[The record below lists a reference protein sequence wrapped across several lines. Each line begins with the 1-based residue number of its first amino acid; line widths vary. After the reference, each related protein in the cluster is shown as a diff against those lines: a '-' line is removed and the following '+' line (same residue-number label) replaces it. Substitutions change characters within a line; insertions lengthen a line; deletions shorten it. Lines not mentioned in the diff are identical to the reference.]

1 MFTGIVDH
9 CGTLEAIS
17 PVRAGLAWD
26 VGCAFT
32 DLVLGESIA
41 MDGVCLTVTA
51 MSPGKF
57 RCELSPETLEKTAA
71 RDFKVGRRINLERAL
86 RLSDRLGG
94 HLVTGHV
101 DGVVR
106 LLKRETQ
113 GEFCRMVFGP
123 VPSECLGL
131 IIEKGSIALN
141 GVSLTLNRV
150 LNDMVEV
157 MLIPHTLERTNL
169 GAMETGALLNVEYDW
184 LAKLVARQL
193 ERSRV

>member
-9 CGTLEAIS
+9 CGQLERVE
-17 PVRAGLAWD
+17 PTPAGIAWE
-26 VGCAFT
+26 VSCCFE

-51 MSPGKF
+51 FSPGKF
-57 RCELSPETLEKTAA
+57 RCELSPETLEKTTA
-71 RDFKVGRRINLERAL
+71 REFKVGRRINLERAL

-94 HLVTGHV
+94 HLMTGHV

-106 LLKRETQ
+106 LLERETQ
-113 GEFCRMVFGP
+113 GEFRRMVFGP
-123 VPSECLGL
+123 IPSESLGL
-131 IIEKGSIALN
+131 VIEKGSIALN

-150 LNDMVEV
+150 QNDTVEV

-169 GAMETGALLNVEYDW
+169 GAMETGATLNVEYDW